1 MGRPLLIGLTSPY
14 FGAVFGGGEKYLG
27 VTAEAVRDGF
37 PGNVVE
43 IAGAVPADRERYEAT
58 LNLDLHGIQLVANN
72 RRVTPVHRLANR
84 LTPLRPLRNRVLASQ
99 AARATARYDVHLAM
113 AYRIPVHTRAQRT
126 AILCQFPYASREGV
140 AEFERVICQSEYVRH

>member
-43 IAGAVPADRERYEAT
+43 IAGAVPADRVRYQAT
-58 LNLDLHGIQLVANN
+58 LNLDLHGIQMAANN
-72 RRVTPVHRLANR
+72 PRLTPVHRLANR
-84 LTPLRPLRNRVLASQ
+84 LAPLRLLSNQVQTPH
-99 AARATARYDVHLAM
+99 AAH
-113 AYRIPVHTRAQRT
+113 
-126 AILCQFPYASREGV
+126 
-140 AEFERVICQSEYVRH
+140 